1 MEHTWGRRLMAQG
14 WRPRSEHFAGSCV
27 KLSVNWQFGHYTLDF
42 APKALAQKSS
52 VMFIISLLEQLS
64 GLFFDSPY
72 AKLYFPL
79 QGSYKNS
86 SSGVF
91 IYFYDIDNHILRICH
106 SVHVEKRR
114 NDIDRYTTLIQFLQK
129 CRWAYNNLLNFWFE
143 LV

>member
-1 MEHTWGRRLMAQG
+1 MQLKWE
-14 WRPRSEHFAGSCV
+14 
-27 KLSVNWQFGHYTLDF
+27 
-42 APKALAQKSS
+42 ALAQKSS

-91 IYFYDIDNHILRICH
+91 IYFYDIDNHILPICH

-114 NDIDRYTTLIQFLQK
+114 NEIDKYQNLIRFLK
-129 CRWAYNNLLNFWFE
+129 WDKNNFTNI
-143 LV
+143 